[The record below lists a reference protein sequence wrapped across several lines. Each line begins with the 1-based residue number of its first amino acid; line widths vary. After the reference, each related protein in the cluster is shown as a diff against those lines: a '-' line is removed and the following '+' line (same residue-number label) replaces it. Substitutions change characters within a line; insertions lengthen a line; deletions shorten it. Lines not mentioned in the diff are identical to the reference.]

1 MRKVGLS
8 LLMISALIFSA
19 PVSQAGLNAQVN
31 LDNPRAV
38 PIFGQ
43 GSPSEVSLTAGWSG
57 FLYSPRIVFSAA
69 HSHYR
74 FDNNGNRILQEPSYI
89 TVGKPNSSAKSAE
102 GRAKVIKTFVG
113 DYKKSSTGWTL
124 NDFIVLVLDRDLA
137 TISPA
142 KLMTAEIEAELVKAR
157 AEIVF
162 HGYGEYRDR
171 CDPGQKNPC
180 AEDRN
185 NPNKSP
191 SEFPRIMRSN
201 LAPKSDFPWLQG
213 QGLIELANETLL
225 TNLSTCPGDSGSG
238 ATAIYKGE
246 VFYVGQGISAG
257 MNFYACG
264 ATNAPA
270 NEKHPREM
278 GFISP
283 IFKHLDLLK
292 EAEAFVAKQ
301 EAEAKAGAELKA
313 KQEAEAKAGAEL
325 KAKQE
330 AEAKAGA
337 ELKAKQEAE
346 AKAAALKK
354 TTITCLKGKLVK
366 KVTAIKP
373 VCPKGYKKK

>member
-1 MRKVGLS
+1 MRKVALS
-8 LLMISALIFSA
+8 LLMMSALIFSST
-19 PVSQAGLNAQVN
+19 PVSQAGLNAPVN

-43 GSPSEVSLTAGWSG
+43 ESASQVSLMAGWSG

-69 HSHYR
+69 HSHYS
-74 FDNNGNRILQEPSYI
+74 FDNNGNRILQEHPYI
-89 TVGKPNSSAKSAE
+89 TVGKPNSSTKDAE

-113 DYKKSSTGWTL
+113 DYKKSSTGWKL

-137 TISPA
+137 TIAPA

-157 AEIVF
+157 AELLW

-180 AEDRN
+180 PEDRN

-191 SEFPRIMRSN
+191 SELPRVNKSN

-213 QGLIELANETLL
+213 QGLVELANETLL
-225 TNLSTCPGDSGSG
+225 TNLSGCPGDSGG
-238 ATAIYKGE
+238 GLITTYQGE
-246 VFYVGQGISAG
+246 VIYVGQGISTG

-283 IFKHLDLLK
+283 VFKHLDLIK
-292 EAEAFVAKQ
+292 QAEDFLAKQ
-301 EAEAKAGAELKA
+301 ESDAKGVI
-313 KQEAEAKAGAEL
+313 
-325 KAKQE
+325 
-330 AEAKAGA
+330 
-337 ELKAKQEAE
+337 
-346 AKAAALKK
+346 LKK
-354 TTITCLKGKLVK
+354 TTITCVKGKLVK

-373 VCPKGYKKK
+373 ACPKGYKRK

>member
-1 MRKVGLS
+1 MRKVALT
-8 LLMISALIFSA
+8 LLMMSALILSST
-19 PVSQAGLNAQVN
+19 PISQAGLNAPVN

-43 GSPSEVSLTAGWSG
+43 ESASQVSLMAGWSG

-69 HSHYR
+69 HSYYS
-74 FDNNGNRILQEPSYI
+74 FDNNGNRILQVRPYV
-89 TVGKPNSSAKSAE
+89 TVGKPNSSTKDAE

-113 DYKKSSTGWTL
+113 DYKKSSTGWKL

-137 TISPA
+137 TIAPA

-157 AEIVF
+157 AELLW

-180 AEDRN
+180 PEDRN

-191 SEFPRIMRSN
+191 SELPRVNKSN

-213 QGLIELANETLL
+213 QGLVELANETLL
-225 TNLSTCPGDSGSG
+225 TNLSGCPGDSGG
-238 ATAIYKGE
+238 GLITTYQGE
-246 VFYVGQGISAG
+246 VIYVGQGISTG

-283 IFKHLDLLK
+283 VFKHLDLIK
-292 EAEAFVAKQ
+292 QAEDFLAKQ
-301 EAEAKAGAELKA
+301 ESDAKGVI
-313 KQEAEAKAGAEL
+313 
-325 KAKQE
+325 
-330 AEAKAGA
+330 
-337 ELKAKQEAE
+337 
-346 AKAAALKK
+346 LKK
-354 TTITCLKGKLVK
+354 TTITCVKGKLVK

-373 VCPKGYKKK
+373 ACPKGYKKK

>member
-1 MRKVGLS
+1 MRKVALA
-8 LLMISALIFSA
+8 LVAISVLIFSST
-19 PVSQAGLNAQVN
+19 PVAQAGLNAPIN

-43 GSPSEVSLTAGWSG
+43 QGPSQVNLMAGWSG

-74 FDNNGNRILQEPSYI
+74 FDNNGDRILIEPKFI
-89 TVGKPNSSAKSAE
+89 TVGKPNSSTKDAE

-137 TISPA
+137 SISPA

-157 AEIVF
+157 AEVAW

-171 CDPGQKNPC
+171 CAPGQKNPC
-180 AEDRN
+180 PEDRN

-191 SEFPRIMRSN
+191 SELPRINKSN

-225 TNLSTCPGDSGSG
+225 TNLSGCPGDSGG
-238 ATAIYKGE
+238 GLTTTYKGE
-246 VFYVGQGISAG
+246 VLYVGQGISTG

-283 IFKHLDLLK
+283 VFKHLDLIK
-292 EAEAFVAKQ
+292 QAEDFVTQQVAVIKSSTS
-301 EAEAKAGAELKA
+301 KP
-313 KQEAEAKAGAEL
+313 
-325 KAKQE
+325 
-330 AEAKAGA
+330 
-337 ELKAKQEAE
+337 
-346 AKAAALKK
+346 
-354 TTITCLKGKLVK
+354 TTSINCVKGKLTK
-366 KVTAIKP
+366 KVTGPNAK
-373 VCPKGYKKK
+373 CPKGFKKK

>member
-1 MRKVGLS
+1 MRKVALA
-8 LLMISALIFSA
+8 LLMMSALIFSSTPA
-19 PVSQAGLNAQVN
+19 SQAGLNAPVN

-43 GSPSEVSLTAGWSG
+43 ESPSQVNLMAGWSG

-69 HSHYR
+69 HTHYS
-74 FDNNGNRILQEPSYI
+74 FDNNGNRILQEHPYI
-89 TVGKPNSSAKSAE
+89 TVGKPNSSAKDAE

-113 DYKKSSTGWTL
+113 DYKKSSTGWKL

-137 TISPA
+137 AIAPA

-191 SEFPRIMRSN
+191 SDLPRIMRSN

-238 ATAIYKGE
+238 TTATYKGE
-246 VFYVGQGISAG
+246 VFYVGQGISTG

-283 IFKHLDLLK
+283 VFKHLDLIK
-292 EAEAFVAKQ
+292 QAEDFLAKQ
-301 EAEAKAGAELKA
+301 EAASKP
-313 KQEAEAKAGAEL
+313 
-325 KAKQE
+325 
-330 AEAKAGA
+330 
-337 ELKAKQEAE
+337 
-346 AKAAALKK
+346 AAVKK
-354 TTITCLKGKLVK
+354 TTITCVKGKLVT

-373 VCPKGYKKK
+373 TCPKGYKKK

>member
-1 MRKVGLS
+1 MRKVALAF
-8 LLMISALIFSA
+8 LVMSALIFSST
-19 PVSQAGLNAQVN
+19 PVSQAGLNAPVN

-43 GSPSEVSLTAGWSG
+43 QGPSEVNLMAGWSG
-57 FLYSPRIVFSAA
+57 YLYSPRIVFSAA

-74 FDNNGNRILQEPSYI
+74 FEANGDRILNEPKYI
-89 TVGKPNSSAKSAE
+89 TVGKPNSSVKSTE

-113 DYKKSSTGWTL
+113 DYKKSSMGGQ

-137 TISPA
+137 SISAA
-142 KLMTAEIEAELVKAR
+142 KLMTAEDEAELVKAR
-157 AEIVF
+157 AEVVF

-191 SEFPRIMRSN
+191 SELPRIMRSN

-213 QGLIELANETLL
+213 QQLTDVAKETLL
-225 TNLSTCPGDSGSG
+225 TNLSSCPGDSGSG
-238 ATAIYKGE
+238 MTTTYKGK
-246 VFYVGQGISAG
+246 VIYVGQAFSSG

-264 ATNAPA
+264 ASNAPA
-270 NEKHPREM
+270 NEKHPRELAV
-278 GFISP
+278 FSP
-283 IFKHLDLLK
+283 IYKHLDLIK
-292 EAEAFVAKQ
+292 QAEDFVAQ
-301 EAEAKAGAELKA
+301 QVVAGKS
-313 KQEAEAKAGAEL
+313 
-325 KAKQE
+325 
-330 AEAKAGA
+330 
-337 ELKAKQEAE
+337 
-346 AKAAALKK
+346 
-354 TTITCLKGKLVK
+354 TIQCSKGKVVK

>member
-1 MRKVGLS
+1 MRKVALAV
-8 LLMISALIFSA
+8 LAMSALIFSST
-19 PVSQAGLNAQVN
+19 PVALAGLNAPVDLN
-31 LDNPRAV
+31 NPRAV

-43 GSPSEVSLTAGWSG
+43 QGPSEVNLMAGWSG

-74 FDNNGNRILQEPSYI
+74 FDNNGDRILIEPKFI
-89 TVGKPNSSAKSAE
+89 TVGKPNSSTKNAE

-124 NDFIVLVLDRDLA
+124 NDFIVLVLDKDLA
-137 TISPA
+137 SISPA

-157 AEIVF
+157 AEVAW

-171 CDPGQKNPC
+171 CEPGQKNPC
-180 AEDRN
+180 PEDRN

-191 SEFPRIMRSN
+191 SELPRLNKSN

-225 TNLSTCPGDSGSG
+225 TNLSGCPGDSGG
-238 ATAIYKGE
+238 GLTTTYKGE
-246 VFYVGQGISAG
+246 VIYVGQGISTG

-283 IFKHLDLLK
+283 VFKHLDLIK
-292 EAEAFVAKQ
+292 QAEDFIAQQVTDKPSATNKQ
-301 EAEAKAGAELKA
+301 TLS
-313 KQEAEAKAGAEL
+313 
-325 KAKQE
+325 
-330 AEAKAGA
+330 
-337 ELKAKQEAE
+337 
-346 AKAAALKK
+346 
-354 TTITCLKGKLVK
+354 ITCVKGKLTK
-366 KVTAIKP
+366 KVSGPNAK
-373 VCPKGYKKK
+373 CPKGYKKK

>member
-1 MRKVGLS
+1 MRKVALAI
-8 LLMISALIFSA
+8 LAMSALIFSSA
-19 PVSQAGLNAQVN
+19 PAAKAGLNAPVN

-43 GSPSEVSLTAGWSG
+43 QGPTEVNLMAGWSG

-69 HSHYR
+69 HGHYR
-74 FDNNGNRILQEPSYI
+74 FDNNGDRVLIEPKYI
-89 TVGKPNSSAKSAE
+89 TVGKPNSSTKSAE

-137 TISPA
+137 AISPA
-142 KLMTAEIEAELVKAR
+142 KLMTAEIEAELVKVR

-180 AEDRN
+180 PEDRN

-191 SEFPRIMRSN
+191 SELPRIMKSN
-201 LAPKSDFPWLQG
+201 LAPKSDFLWLQG

-225 TNLSTCPGDSGSG
+225 TNLSLCPGDSGSG
-238 ATAIYKGE
+238 TTTTYKGE
-246 VFYVGQGISAG
+246 VFYVGQGISTG

-264 ATNAPA
+264 ATNTPA
-270 NEKHPREM
+270 HEKHPREM

-283 IFKHLDLLK
+283 VFKHLDLIK
-292 EAEAFVAKQ
+292 QAEDFIAQQVT
-301 EAEAKAGAELKA
+301 G
-313 KQEAEAKAGAEL
+313 
-325 KAKQE
+325 
-330 AEAKAGA
+330 
-337 ELKAKQEAE
+337 
-346 AKAAALKK
+346 KK
-354 TTITCLKGKLVK
+354 SATSKPVSSMTCVKGTMTK
-366 KVTAIKP
+366 KVSGPNAK
-373 VCPKGYKKK
+373 CPKGYKKK

>member
-1 MRKVGLS
+1 MRKVALAF
-8 LLMISALIFSA
+8 LVMSALIFSST
-19 PVSQAGLNAQVN
+19 PVSQAGLNAPVN

-43 GSPSEVSLTAGWSG
+43 QGPSEVNLMAGWSG
-57 FLYSPRIVFSAA
+57 YLYSPRIVFSAA

-74 FDNNGNRILQEPSYI
+74 FEANGDRILNEPKYI
-89 TVGKPNSSAKSAE
+89 TVGKPNSSAKSTE

-113 DYKKSSTGWTL
+113 DYKKSSMGGQ

-137 TISPA
+137 SISAA
-142 KLMTAEIEAELVKAR
+142 KLMTAEDEAELVKAR
-157 AEIVF
+157 AEVVF

-191 SEFPRIMRSN
+191 SELPRIMRSN

-213 QGLIELANETLL
+213 QQLTDVAQETLL
-225 TNLSTCPGDSGSG
+225 TNLSSCPGDSGSG
-238 ATAIYKGE
+238 MTTTYKGK
-246 VFYVGQGISAG
+246 VIYVGQAFSSG

-264 ATNAPA
+264 ASNAPA
-270 NEKHPREM
+270 NEKHPRELAV
-278 GFISP
+278 FSP
-283 IFKHLDLLK
+283 IYKHLDLIK
-292 EAEAFVAKQ
+292 QAEDFVAQ
-301 EAEAKAGAELKA
+301 QVVAGKS
-313 KQEAEAKAGAEL
+313 
-325 KAKQE
+325 
-330 AEAKAGA
+330 
-337 ELKAKQEAE
+337 
-346 AKAAALKK
+346 
-354 TTITCLKGKLVK
+354 TIQCSKGKVVK

>member
-1 MRKVGLS
+1 MRKVAVA
-8 LLMISALIFSA
+8 LLAMSALIFSSA
-19 PVSQAGLNAQVN
+19 PVAQGGLNAPVN

-43 GSPSEVSLTAGWSG
+43 QGPTEVNLMAGWSG

-74 FDNNGNRILQEPSYI
+74 FEANGDRILIEPKYI
-89 TVGKPNSSAKSAE
+89 TVGKPNSSTKNSE
-102 GRAKVIKTFVG
+102 GRAKVIRTFVG

-124 NDFIVLVLDRDLA
+124 NDFIVLVLDRDLVS
-137 TISPA
+137 ISAA

-157 AEIVF
+157 AEVDW

-191 SEFPRIMRSN
+191 SELPRVNKSN

-213 QGLIELANETLL
+213 QQLIELANETLL
-225 TNLSTCPGDSGSG
+225 TNLSGCPGDSGG
-238 ATAIYKGE
+238 GLTTTYKGE
-246 VFYVGQGISAG
+246 VIYVGQGISTG

-283 IFKHLDLLK
+283 VFKHLDLIK
-292 EAEAFVAKQ
+292 QAEDFVAQ
-301 EAEAKAGAELKA
+301 QVTG
-313 KQEAEAKAGAEL
+313 
-325 KAKQE
+325 
-330 AEAKAGA
+330 
-337 ELKAKQEAE
+337 
-346 AKAAALKK
+346 KK
-354 TTITCLKGKLVK
+354 SATSKPASSIVCVKGNLTK
-366 KVTAIKP
+366 KVSGPNAK
-373 VCPKGYKKK
+373 CPKGYKKK

>member
-1 MRKVGLS
+1 MRKVALA
-8 LLMISALIFSA
+8 LLMMSALIFSST
-19 PVSQAGLNAQVN
+19 PISQAGLNAPVN

-43 GSPSEVSLTAGWSG
+43 ESASQVNLMAGWSG

-69 HSHYR
+69 HTHYS
-74 FDNNGNRILQEPSYI
+74 FDNNGNRILQEHPFI
-89 TVGKPNSSAKSAE
+89 TVGKPNSSAKDAE

-113 DYKKSSTGWTL
+113 DYKKSSTGWKL

-137 TISPA
+137 AIAPA

-191 SEFPRIMRSN
+191 SDLPRIMRSN

-238 ATAIYKGE
+238 TTATYKGE
-246 VFYVGQGISAG
+246 VFYVGQGISTG

-264 ATNAPA
+264 ATNALA

-283 IFKHLDLLK
+283 VFKHLDLIK
-292 EAEAFVAKQ
+292 QAEDFLAKQ
-301 EAEAKAGAELKA
+301 EAASKP
-313 KQEAEAKAGAEL
+313 
-325 KAKQE
+325 
-330 AEAKAGA
+330 
-337 ELKAKQEAE
+337 
-346 AKAAALKK
+346 AAVKK
-354 TTITCLKGKLVK
+354 TTITCVKGKLVT

-373 VCPKGYKKK
+373 TCPKGYKKK